1 MLGFVLPSRWGCAMY
16 RRKPCWTS
24 GPLKLPH
31 SFHKQ
36 MQPRQEGHDLLLPV
50 LQFLHPLTSQIVS
63 STASRCTDRPL
74 RLALPWPFLLSEHY
88 KQIKTFYR
96 KKILKTEI
104 ISVWI
109 LAMKESTTCQL
120 PAPHLRCIQLH
131 TGIIQQSRY
140 CIFKLLYLEGRMHSF
155 LIYTSTSGPL
165 CKCDKCNNTA
175 KTGKNMNLKMKL
187 KIFQFKLNIKKE
199 RAKNSI
205 YKNRTIW
212 AFLGNTD
219 TWEARNRY
227 NRFLNIAFLRLEV
240 PSFTLSPLMLPDLT
254 SWAKTHCRFLFS
266 SRDLLQPA
274 PPADGCLDTIT
285 PTQLLRKKNSKRR
298 QGPGRGRQRIK

>member
-1 MLGFVLPSRWGCAMY
+1 
-16 RRKPCWTS
+16 
-24 GPLKLPH
+24 
-31 SFHKQ
+31 
-36 MQPRQEGHDLLLPV
+36 
-50 LQFLHPLTSQIVS
+50 
-63 STASRCTDRPL
+63 
-74 RLALPWPFLLSEHY
+74 
-88 KQIKTFYR
+88 
-96 KKILKTEI
+96 
-104 ISVWI
+104 
-109 LAMKESTTCQL
+109 MKESTTCQL
-120 PAPHLRCIQLH
+120 PAPHLSCIQLH
-131 TGIIQQSRY
+131 TGIIQQSCY

-155 LIYTSTSGPL
+155 LIYTSTSSPL
-165 CKCDKCNNTA
+165 CICDKCNNTA

-187 KIFQFKLNIKKE
+187 KIFQFKLNIMKE

-227 NRFLNIAFLRLEV
+227 NRFLNIAFLRLFHFE
-240 PSFTLSPLMLPDLT
+240 PDLT

>member
-1 MLGFVLPSRWGCAMY
+1 
-16 RRKPCWTS
+16 
-24 GPLKLPH
+24 
-31 SFHKQ
+31 
-36 MQPRQEGHDLLLPV
+36 
-50 LQFLHPLTSQIVS
+50 
-63 STASRCTDRPL
+63 
-74 RLALPWPFLLSEHY
+74 
-88 KQIKTFYR
+88 
-96 KKILKTEI
+96 
-104 ISVWI
+104 
-109 LAMKESTTCQL
+109 
-120 PAPHLRCIQLH
+120 
-131 TGIIQQSRY
+131 
-140 CIFKLLYLEGRMHSF
+140 MHSF
-155 LIYTSTSGPL
+155 LIYTSTSSPL
-165 CKCDKCNNTA
+165 CICDKCNNTA

-187 KIFQFKLNIKKE
+187 KIFQFKLNIMKE

-227 NRFLNIAFLRLEV
+227 NRFLNIAFLRLFHFE
-240 PSFTLSPLMLPDLT
+240 PDLT